1 MKTTNGGDTAPI
13 EEPLA
18 ELERRLMSEFVAAA
32 GHDLHSLLVRHDE
45 EAKKLLAE
53 ASLYAAGKLAEVESR
68 SHYLRK
74 LHGEP

>member
-1 MKTTNGGDTAPI
+1 MTTNQTDRAPL

-18 ELERRLMSEFVAAA
+18 ELERQLMSEYVAAV
-32 GHDLHSLLVRHDE
+32 GQDLHALLNRNDE
-45 EAKKLLAE
+45 EAKRLLAE
-53 ASLYAAGKLAEVESR
+53 ASLYATSKLTEVESR

>member
-1 MKTTNGGDTAPI
+1 MTTKETDRAPL

-18 ELERRLMSEFVAAA
+18 ELERRLMSEYVAAV
-32 GHDLHSLLVRHDE
+32 GQDLHALLNRNDE
-45 EAKKLLAE
+45 EAKKLLTE
-53 ASLYAAGKLAEVESR
+53 ASLYATGKLTEVESR